1 MTNCYFSCIILDKN
15 TRRIHIKIVFLDA
28 ATIGDDL
35 TYENFEEVG
44 DVGVYP
50 TTSDAEFEDHVSGAD
65 VVVINKLKLNA
76 TNLPKA
82 TRLKLICLAATGFD
96 NVDLEYCRKAGI
108 GVCNVVGYSTQSVAQ
123 LTISMALSLYTNLGQ
138 FTDFVRS
145 GEYTKCGLA
154 NRLTPVYHEIS
165 GKTWGIVG
173 YGNIGKQVA
182 RVAEAMGCHILVYK
196 RTPVEGVECV
206 DFDTIC
212 QKSDVLSLHVPLN
225 EQTRNLL
232 DKEHIEM
239 LKKDAVV
246 INVARGAVTN
256 EMALAN
262 AILDG
267 KIAGLGVDVYS
278 KEPFDLNHPFNKIK
292 HLPNVLLTP
301 HMAWGGYE
309 TRVRLLGE
317 IKENIKSFFAGK
329 NRCRVD

>member
-1 MTNCYFSCIILDKN
+1 M
-15 TRRIHIKIVFLDA
+15 KIVFLDA

-35 TYENFEEVG
+35 TYESFADIGEVA
-44 DVGVYP
+44 VYP
-50 TTSDAEFEDHVSGAD
+50 TTTEDEFEDHIQGAD

-82 TRLKLICLAATGFD
+82 PTLKLICLAATGFD
-96 NVDLEYCRKAGI
+96 NVDLDFCRKVGI

-123 LTISMALSLYTNLGQ
+123 LTLSMALSLYTNLNQ

-145 GEYTKCGLA
+145 GEYTKAGLA
-154 NRLTPVYHEIS
+154 NRLTPVYHEIA

-182 RVAEAMGCHILVYK
+182 RVAEALGCNILVYK

-212 QKSDVLSLHVPLN
+212 QKSDILSLHVPLN
-225 EQTRNLL
+225 EKTRNLL

-246 INVARGAVTN
+246 INVARGAVAD
-256 EMALAN
+256 EEALAE
-262 AILDG
+262 AILNDNIG
-267 KIAGLGVDVYS
+267 GLGVDVYS
-278 KEPFDLNHPFNKIK
+278 KEPFDGDHPFNKIK

-309 TRVRLLGE
+309 TRVRLLEE
-317 IKENIKSFFAGK
+317 IKENIISFYNGK

>member
-1 MTNCYFSCIILDKN
+1 M
-15 TRRIHIKIVFLDA
+15 KIVFLDA

-35 TYENFEEVG
+35 TYESFADIGEVS
-44 DVGVYP
+44 VYP
-50 TTSDAEFEDHVSGAD
+50 TTTEDEFEDHIQGAD

-82 TRLKLICLAATGFD
+82 PTLKLICLAATGFD
-96 NVDLEYCRKAGI
+96 NVDLDFCRKAGI

-123 LTISMALSLYTNLGQ
+123 LTLSMALSLYTNLNQ

-145 GEYTKCGLA
+145 GEYTKAGLA
-154 NRLTPVYHEIS
+154 NRLTPVYHEIA

-182 RVAEAMGCHILVYK
+182 RVAEALGCHILVYK

-212 QKSDVLSLHVPLN
+212 QKSDILSLHVPLN
-225 EQTRNLL
+225 EKTRNLL

-246 INVARGAVTN
+246 INVARGAVAD
-256 EMALAN
+256 EEALAE
-262 AILDG
+262 AILTDNIG
-267 KIAGLGVDVYS
+267 GLGVDVYS
-278 KEPFDLNHPFNKIK
+278 KEPFDGDHPFNKIK

-309 TRVRLLGE
+309 TRVRLLEE
-317 IKENIKSFFAGK
+317 IKENIISFYNGK

>member
-1 MTNCYFSCIILDKN
+1 M
-15 TRRIHIKIVFLDA
+15 KIVFLDA

-35 TYENFEEVG
+35 TYESFYELGEV
-44 DVGVYP
+44 VVYP
-50 TTSDAEFEDHVSGAD
+50 TTNEEEFEAHIDGAD

-82 TRLKLICLAATGFD
+82 TNLKLICLAATGFD
-96 NVDLEYCRKAGI
+96 NVDLAYCRQKGI

-123 LTISMALSLYTNLGQ
+123 LTLSMALSLYTHLGEY
-138 FTDFVRS
+138 TDFVRS
-145 GEYTKCGLA
+145 GEYTQNGLA
-154 NRLTPVYHEIS
+154 NRLIPVYHEIA

-182 RVAEAMGCHILVYK
+182 LVAKAMGCRVLVYK
-196 RTPVEGVECV
+196 RTPVADAECV

-212 QKSDVLSLHVPLN
+212 QKSDILSLHVPLN
-225 EQTRNLL
+225 EQTKNLL
-232 DKEHIEM
+232 DETHIAM

-246 INVARGAVTN
+246 INVARGAVAD
-256 EMALAN
+256 EAALTN
-262 AILDG
+262 AILEDRIG
-267 KIAGLGVDVYS
+267 GLGIDVYS
-278 KEPFDLNHPFNKIK
+278 KEPFDAEHPFNKIK

-317 IKENIKSFFAGK
+317 IKENIIVFFNGKS
-329 NRCRVD
+329 RCRVD

>member
-1 MTNCYFSCIILDKN
+1 M
-15 TRRIHIKIVFLDA
+15 KIVFLDA

-35 TYENFEEVG
+35 TYESFYELGEV
-44 DVGVYP
+44 VVYP
-50 TTSDAEFEDHVSGAD
+50 TTNEEEFEAHIGGAD

-82 TRLKLICLAATGFD
+82 TNLKLICLAATGFD
-96 NVDLEYCRKAGI
+96 NVDLAYCRQKGI

-123 LTISMALSLYTNLGQ
+123 LTLSMALSLYTHLGEY
-138 FTDFVRS
+138 TDFVRG
-145 GEYTKCGLA
+145 GEYTQKGLA
-154 NRLTPVYHEIS
+154 NRLTPVYHEIA
-165 GKTWGIVG
+165 GRTWGIVG

-182 RVAEAMGCHILVYK
+182 LVAKAMGCRVLVYK
-196 RTPVEGVECV
+196 RTPVADAECV

-212 QKSDVLSLHVPLN
+212 QKSDILSLHVPLN

-232 DKEHIEM
+232 DETHIAM

-246 INVARGAVTN
+246 INVARGAVAD
-256 EMALAN
+256 EAALTN
-262 AILDG
+262 AILEDR
-267 KIAGLGVDVYS
+267 IAGLGVDVYS
-278 KEPFDLNHPFNKIK
+278 KEPFDAEHPFNKIK

-317 IKENIKSFFAGK
+317 IKENIIAFFDGKS
-329 NRCRVD
+329 RCRVD